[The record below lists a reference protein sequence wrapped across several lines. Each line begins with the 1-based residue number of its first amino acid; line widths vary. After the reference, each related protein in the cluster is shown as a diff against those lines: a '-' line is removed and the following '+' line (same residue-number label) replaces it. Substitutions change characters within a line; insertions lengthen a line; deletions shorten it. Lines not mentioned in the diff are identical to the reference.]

1 MLLSPLRFHA
11 LLEELIHAMQE
22 KERRKEQAELWFADD
37 ILIYPE
43 NPGESIRKLLELIRN
58 FSKVAKH
65 KISIRNQCHFP
76 YASDR

>member
-37 ILIYPE
+37 ILIHPE
-43 NPGESIRKLLELIRN
+43 NPEESIRKLLELIN
-58 FSKVAKH
+58 FSKVTKH
-65 KISIRNQCHFP
+65 KISIQNQ
-76 YASDR
+76 

>member
-11 LLEELIHAMQE
+11 LSEELIHAMQE

-65 KISIRNQCHFP
+65 KISIQNQ
-76 YASDR
+76 